1 MAAKDSSSGV
11 KKLIERLREQGV
23 EEGEKQKERL
33 LQEASA
39 KAAEML
45 ADAEREAAELR
56 QKAQADADRVRAASE
71 AALQLAVRDA
81 AMKLREEIAGR
92 VAGELR
98 QLVARQMSDGELLR
112 QVLLE
117 VARQAAPDPAQGKF
131 RVLLPRVPLGVD
143 ELRDQAKETEQSAL
157 TALAAG
163 LGREALAR
171 GIEVAPGPDD
181 RPGIRI
187 HLVDKDVVIDLT
199 DEAVTQLLLKHL
211 MPRFRAL
218 LAGLVS

>member
-1 MAAKDSSSGV
+1 MSAKESSSGV

-23 EEGEKQKERL
+23 EEGEKQKDKL

-45 ADAEREAAELR
+45 EKAEREAEEVR

-71 AALQLAVRDA
+71 AALSLAVRDA
-81 AMKLREEIAGR
+81 AMKLREEISER
-92 VAGELR
+92 VAAELR
-98 QLVARQMSDGELLR
+98 QLVAREMSDGELLK

-117 VARQAAPDPAQGKF
+117 VARRAAPDPSQGKV
-131 RVLLPRVPLGVD
+131 RVLVPDVALGVD
-143 ELRDQAKETEQSAL
+143 ELRDDAKETAESPL
-157 TALAAG
+157 TQLAAS
-163 LGREALAR
+163 LGREMLAR
-171 GIEVAPGPDD
+171 GIEVAPGPDN

-187 HLVDKDVVIDLT
+187 HLVDTDVVIDLT

-218 LAGLVS
+218 LAGLIS